1 MSKVYDRSLLEG
13 ALSEME
19 SAAMNFAY
27 RFINDG
33 KIRLNYIHQTRMLAQ
48 EYRTKVVSGQMQA
61 QQAVGH
67 VQYIRNQILEAQRL
81 HTSDIGR
88 AVAVNA
94 KKTGL
99 TLDDLTE
106 KYARQ
111 KFGTSFSSL
120 SASNQNQVYLEI
132 IDSSGRTRPSMN
144 VIADRLS
151 KLGRGLLVVTLGTA
165 VYNIASA
172 ESKGKAL
179 AREGIILGSGFAGGA
194 AGGAVAGLAC
204 GPAAPLCV
212 TAGVFIGGALGA
224 LGADLSFGWL
234 F

>member
-1 MSKVYDRSLLEG
+1 
-13 ALSEME
+13 
-19 SAAMNFAY
+19 
-27 RFINDG
+27 
-33 KIRLNYIHQTRMLAQ
+33 
-48 EYRTKVVSGQMQA
+48 
-61 QQAVGH
+61 
-67 VQYIRNQILEAQRL
+67 
-81 HTSDIGR
+81 
-88 AVAVNA
+88 
-94 KKTGL
+94 
-99 TLDDLTE
+99 
-106 KYARQ
+106 
-111 KFGTSFSSL
+111 
-120 SASNQNQVYLEI
+120 
-132 IDSSGRTRPSMN
+132 MN